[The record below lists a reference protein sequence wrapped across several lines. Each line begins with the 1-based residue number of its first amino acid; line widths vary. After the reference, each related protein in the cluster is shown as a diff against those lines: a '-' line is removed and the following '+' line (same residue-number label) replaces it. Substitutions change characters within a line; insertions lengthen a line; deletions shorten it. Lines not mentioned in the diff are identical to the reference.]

1 MILLLQLA
9 HAFIRSIS
17 SDNTYYLTL
26 RNVMELAWIGRDK
39 SRQLVTSKLLSF
51 IEFSRV
57 VGSLITQWDKNQRE
71 SQPRE
76 LLNGVRCT

>member
-1 MILLLQLA
+1 MLLA

-39 SRQLVTSKLLSF
+39 SRQLVTSNLLESF
-51 IEFSRV
+51 IEFPRV
-57 VGSLITQWDKNQRE
+57 VFFDSSMGQRIYA
-71 SQPRE
+71 
-76 LLNGVRCT
+76 